1 MQATPRLS
9 EENPTLPALAGNRSF
24 WAFLTTQALGAFND
38 NVFKQLVLLLGVG
51 YLLLGV
57 EYQALVQFLFALPFL
72 LFSGLAGD
80 LADKFSKGKLMIA
93 CKIAEILIALMGVGA
108 FLMMPDSARPSAG
121 TPLYLWLLAGVTFFL
136 GMQSAFFG
144 PPKYGGLPELVRSED
159 LSQATG
165 LTQMTT
171 FLSIIFGVAVAGLLA
186 DWLVGKMYLAGLIT
200 VSIALAGTISA
211 FFIRRHPSADPE
223 RKINHRSFISMLKTL
238 MDVFHQDKL
247 MFRIMV
253 IYSWFW
259 FVGGVTLTAINAF
272 GRFQL
277 GLNNFETSLMVATT
291 SLGIAIGSVL
301 VGRLSFGKIRLSLVR
316 PALVAL
322 VLCLLLLA
330 WLPVHHPDAN
340 ELAVFQQLKNS
351 PLPPHDAVFPLASL
365 SVRCAAFGLCFLL
378 GVASGFYSVPLL
390 AFIQA
395 RPALADKGR
404 VFAAVNWFNWVF
416 ILCSA
421 LFYGLGMK
429 ILQQQANSLF
439 VALAGMT
446 LLVGLSLIAAINRK
460 LRQEKPDFVHF
471 D

>member
-1 MQATPRLS
+1 MNRQTTVLRPPPPVLRQ
-9 EENPTLPALAGNRSF
+9 NRSF
-24 WAFLTTQALGAFND
+24 WAFLVTQALGAFND

-51 YLLLGV
+51 YLILGV
-57 EYQALVQFLFALPFL
+57 EYQALVQFSFALPFL

-93 CKIAEILIALMGVGA
+93 CKIAEVVIALMGTGA
-108 FLMMPDSARPSAG
+108 FLMMSTQHSTPG

-144 PPKYGGLPELVRSED
+144 PPKYGGLPELVRAED
-159 LSQATG
+159 LSRATG

-186 DWLVGKMYLAGLIT
+186 DWLTGKMYLAGLIT

-211 FFIRRHPSADPE
+211 FFIHRHPSADPK
-223 RKINHRSFISMLKTL
+223 RRINHRSFISMLSTL
-238 MDVFHQDKL
+238 NDVFHQDRL
-247 MFRIMV
+247 MFRIMI

-259 FVGGVTLTAINAF
+259 FVGGVALTAINAF

-291 SLGIAIGSVL
+291 SLGIAIGSLL
-301 VGRLSFGKIRLSLVR
+301 VGRLSFGKIHLGLIK
-316 PALVAL
+316 PALIAL

-330 WLPVHHPDAN
+330 GLPVHHPN
-340 ELAVFQQLKNS
+340 TNTLELFQQLKNT
-351 PLPPHDAVFPLASL
+351 PGLLQQTMLFPPASL
-365 SVRCAAFGLCFLL
+365 WIQSAAFCLCFLL
-378 GVASGFYSVPLL
+378 GIASGFYSVPLL

-404 VFAAVNWFNWVF
+404 IFAAVNWFNWVF
-416 ILCSA
+416 ILCAA
-421 LFYGLGMK
+421 LFYGVAMK
-429 ILQQQANSLF
+429 ILQQQANYLF
-439 VALAGMT
+439 AVLAGMT
-446 LLVGLSLIAAINRK
+446 LIVGLLLIPAIVRK
-460 LRQEKPDFVHF
+460 LKQEKPDFVHLN
-471 D
+471 